1 MEELELTFQVK
12 KEKQINNNKK
22 IPLASLPILHRAIC
36 YQM

>member
-1 MEELELTFQVK
+1 MGELELTFQVK
-12 KEKQINNNKK
+12 KEKQINNKK